1 MKNKII
7 MKDRLKDINWK
18 CLRCENKWS
27 DYCYNDCKA
36 LNDKLYPSWSNI
48 KYHLPIIKHF
58 VNIISNITME
68 IESKRYEKDCEEM
81 DKKYGDYAL
90 ENDDFKFI
98 WGIKSYD
105 DLSSSNCNMMTMN
118 DIDIVYYDK
127 KKKLYCLGI
136 ETAYIFKDKQGECD
150 YLKGLLNA
158 FTNYMD
164 KNGLNKNEPYM
175 LLFSNPCT
183 DTSAKTIEELYTN
196 FRIFVEGYC
205 KIYGGDK

>member
-1 MKNKII
+1 MSYK
-7 MKDRLKDINWK
+7 LKDISWK
-18 CLRCENKWS
+18 CLKCNGDNSE
-27 DYCYNDCKA
+27 DYKCYNCEE
-36 LNDKLYPSWSNI
+36 LNNKLYPSWSNI

-81 DKKYGDYAL
+81 NKKYVDYAL
-90 ENDDFKFI
+90 EDDDFKFI

-105 DLSSSNCNMMTMN
+105 DLSSSDCNMMTMN
-118 DIDIVYYDK
+118 DIDIVYDK

-136 ETAYIFKDKQGECD
+136 ETAYIFEDKQGECN

-175 LLFSNPCT
+175 LFFSNPCT

-205 KIYGGDK
+205 KVYGGDK